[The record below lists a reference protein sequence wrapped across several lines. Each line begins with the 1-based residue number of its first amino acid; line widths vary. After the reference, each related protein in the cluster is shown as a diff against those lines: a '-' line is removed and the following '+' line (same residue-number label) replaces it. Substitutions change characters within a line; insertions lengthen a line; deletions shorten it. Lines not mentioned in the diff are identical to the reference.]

1 MEKQN
6 HKDDIT
12 VKHIADA
19 RRKSEGEDSPDG
31 IEYKKTNK
39 STANA
44 EALLLLFEEAPGN
57 FGFSLDNYSSF
68 GNVDLSKAS
77 AMLEGLDYTIED
89 IEFICPLIAY
99 SYKKKCYAS
108 KNLNFLREKDLKE
121 AIGIFLSAAINKI
134 IKKTDTVNIYLLG
147 IEVDYLGSYLP
158 CGNLI
163 IHGNVGKMTGT
174 CMENGIIIIEGNAG
188 TNTGHQMKNG
198 IIIIEGNAGINTGCF
213 MSEGTI
219 IVGGNV
225 GDFTGEL
232 SYGGKIDVY
241 GKITTV
247 WGIGQDARAAIF
259 CKGKRVNNQ

>member
-57 FGFSLDNYSSF
+57 FSFSLDNYSSF

-89 IEFICPLIAY
+89 IEFICNMFHCYIVFMILLFHYLTCFSFLNIAPSY
-99 SYKKKCYAS
+99 SA
-108 KNLNFLREKDLKE
+108 L
-121 AIGIFLSAAINKI
+121 
-134 IKKTDTVNIYLLG
+134 
-147 IEVDYLGSYLP
+147 
-158 CGNLI
+158 
-163 IHGNVGKMTGT
+163 
-174 CMENGIIIIEGNAG
+174 
-188 TNTGHQMKNG
+188 
-198 IIIIEGNAGINTGCF
+198 
-213 MSEGTI
+213 
-219 IVGGNV
+219 
-225 GDFTGEL
+225 
-232 SYGGKIDVY
+232 
-241 GKITTV
+241 
-247 WGIGQDARAAIF
+247 
-259 CKGKRVNNQ
+259 